1 MCDSRECA
9 GGTDY
14 CCEIDCTQWS
24 GFRTDGDWRP
34 PMANRPCPLGDQC
47 PSEECAGSTAADCGG
62 GCTFIPA
69 GSDPACVYTA
79 GHDQQRLGLAAGE
92 DGEAALPDNV
102 IDKNCAALNAEG
114 RLKHGE
120 RWYVQIAGTFGVHI
134 LRLPCLLPARSEVQ
148 CKEGWSLVESQVNE
162 DGRRIKNPEFFRP
175 LQPRCDS
182 LPNDAFCAFC

>member
-47 PSEECAGSTAADCGG
+47 PSEECTGSTAADCGG

-79 GHDQQRLGLAAGE
+79 GHDQQRLGLAAG
-92 DGEAALPDNV
+92 GFRRLAAALARAV
-102 IDKNCAALNAEG
+102 AEAEERIAA
-114 RLKHGE
+114 R
-120 RWYVQIAGTFGVHI
+120 
-134 LRLPCLLPARSEVQ
+134 
-148 CKEGWSLVESQVNE
+148 VE
-162 DGRRIKNPEFFRP
+162 
-175 LQPRCDS
+175 
-182 LPNDAFCAFC
+182 

>member
-9 GGTDY
+9 GGTDF

-47 PSEECAGSTAADCGG
+47 PSEECMGSTAADCGG

-92 DGEAALPDNV
+92 RFEVRWQLDAETMTGTSDRLSQAGTAVMSPTRLERSAAEQRQAQAAQRHGKALA
-102 IDKNCAALNAEG
+102 CAQKQQRSRGKWRMAPPRPTSG
-114 RLKHGE
+114 RLTGSCRDPCPSRSSS
-120 RWYVQIAGTFGVHI
+120 RWCVI
-134 LRLPCLLPARSEVQ
+134 C
-148 CKEGWSLVESQVNE
+148 
-162 DGRRIKNPEFFRP
+162 
-175 LQPRCDS
+175 
-182 LPNDAFCAFC
+182 